1 MNLKK
6 VFSVAAVACAAVA
19 AVPLAA
25 MAQAQPTVSRRVFLD
40 ADLNKDGFVDLDEFH
55 KDVVNGFHA
64 LDHNRDGYITV
75 EEIRAIPDKTRVEL
89 VLKMLKAADKDGDG
103 RLSFREVVEARMDFF
118 DRADSNRDERLSLD
132 EVLVFDAGGA
142 QRAAAAAQKKK

>member
-6 VFSVAAVACAAVA
+6 VLSVAAVACAAVA

-75 EEIRAIPDKTRVEL
+75 AEIRAIPDKTRVEL

-118 DRADSNRDERLSLD
+118 DKADSNRDERLSLE
-132 EVLVFDAGGA
+132 EVLAFDAGGA